1 MTMTKTLAV
10 AVAAAVFLAGAAH
23 AAPKHKAGDDASQ
36 EPGAISYCADRQA
49 QVKVATW
56 TSPTEV
62 SVQCYIPGEVVRD
75 YAHKKPADAKDYV
88 DLGTNSTTDMGQW
101 TVGGLLMAAVALT
114 LLGNGDSTNGTT
126 P

>member
-10 AVAAAVFLAGAAH
+10 AVAAAVFMAGAAF

-49 QVKVATW
+49 QVKLATW
-56 TSPTEV
+56 TGPNEV
-62 SVQCYIPGEVVRD
+62 SVQCYIPAEVVEG
-75 YAHKKPADAKDYV
+75 YAYEKPADAKDYV
-88 DLGTNSTTDMGQW
+88 NLGNNSTGNMGQW
-101 TVGGLLMAAVALT
+101 SVGGLLMAAVALT
-114 LLGNGDSTNGTT
+114 LLGNGDNTNGTT